1 MDCIRF
7 NAKSSQTWVVKLS
20 AIPAQFAEIV
30 HRANKKDVKVGKT
43 FMSEPKVFVVCWPKD
58 EQKCNVLSGLDTI
71 INGDARAAKIG
82 EKVVVESILPLDLF
96 HAEEWGL
103 VPCFDD
109 PHERRFRE
117 LRRQAKSKQDAARSS
132 APRFEAACCRKCRQN
147 AAKMLAFRKI
157 LAQKLEFGS
166 EIQ

>member
-20 AIPAQFAEIV
+20 AVPAQFAEIV

-103 VPCFDD
+103 VPCFDCLLYTS
-109 PHERRFRE
+109 P
-117 LRRQAKSKQDAARSS
+117 S
-132 APRFEAACCRKCRQN
+132 PRD
-147 AAKMLAFRKI
+147 
-157 LAQKLEFGS
+157 S
-166 EIQ
+166 